1 MPDNLYNEFYFVK
14 FVKCIIIIMFTQ
26 FSGFF
31 VVTTYAQFMDQKSD
45 VGNNWLLAGVITSL
59 ATIILN
65 FFLSQIIKKLWLIV
79 AGQGFMAAG
88 LIMFAIQLKNSFLIG
103 SCLFFFG
110 YSLGIGINLMNSR
123 NIHFCSYSI
132 IGSRYRY
139 SIDEPILMVLYNFM
153 SMSCCNLQQQRTSS
167 WNQ

>member
-31 VVTTYAQFMDQKSD
+31 VVTTYAEFMDQKSGA

-59 ATIILN
+59 ATIMLN

-79 AGQGFMAAG
+79 VG
-88 LIMFAIQLKNSFLIG
+88 
-103 SCLFFFG
+103 
-110 YSLGIGINLMNSR
+110 
-123 NIHFCSYSI
+123 
-132 IGSRYRY
+132 
-139 SIDEPILMVLYNFM
+139 
-153 SMSCCNLQQQRTSS
+153 
-167 WNQ
+167 